1 MSEGGYEY
9 WLRSKFPWPGPW
21 WQKLWTAIGKAMDE
35 QNERLRLAGSAG
47 KPNEAL
53 NLGTGDLDYQRAL
66 DLLGQDRQIIRGGT
80 SCSQYNQTDAD
91 YAADLQS
98 AWEQW
103 GQDDTALTGIGAGG
117 GSVKGLLLQL
127 KRNGF
132 PTGTTGA
139 TVVNHLGIWYQ
150 LDSSDELVKGD
161 CMDCVNRHL
170 IDGTLPGTPLKG
182 FTLDPRDQFYSHFM
196 ILFFTAIP
204 LYNNVGQQTARA
216 RLNSIVKSWKSG
228 PAIYDGAMVILEGPV
243 WGWPVT
249 TEWGDTG
256 LKWGHA
262 TTNRFIEP
270 DGYVSPYQPAY

>member
-1 MSEGGYEY
+1 MSESGYEY

-21 WQKLWTAIGKAMDE
+21 WQKFWTAVGKAIDE

-53 NLGTGDLDYQRAL
+53 DLGTGTLAHQRAL

-80 SCSQYNQTDAD
+80 SCSRYNQSDAD
-91 YAADLQS
+91 YAADLQG

-103 GQDDTALTGIGAGG
+103 AQDDETGGGG

-132 PTGTTGA
+132 PTGSNGA
-139 TVVNHLGIWYQ
+139 TVVNHIGIWYQ

-161 CMDCVNRHL
+161 CMDCINRQPL
-170 IDGTLPGTPLKG
+170 DQTIDIMGYLKG
-182 FTLDPRDQFYSHFM
+182 FTLDPRDQFYSRFM
-196 ILFFTAIP
+196 ILFFTDIP

-216 RLNSIVKSWKSG
+216 RLNSIVKSWKSA
-228 PAIYDGAMVILEGPV
+228 PSIYDGAMIILTAPV
-243 WGWPVT
+243 WGWPVGT
-249 TEWGDTG
+249 KWGDSG

-262 TTNRFIEP
+262 GTDNRFIEP
-270 DGYVSPYQPAY
+270 DGYVSPYKPPG